1 MGQRRND
8 KGKRKH
14 SETKE
19 NKDTACQ
26 NLQGT
31 VKTGLAGNLRATST
45 SIKNDLKSISKLYA
59 LRNQKES
66 KQNKP
71 KASRKNEIIKISKDR
86 KTERKLNK
94 MKRWFFEKIKSLS

>member
-8 KGKRKH
+8 KGKRKR

-19 NKDTACQ
+19 NKDATCQ

-31 VKTGLAGNLRATST
+31 VKTGLSGNLRAIST
-45 SIKNDLKSISKLYA
+45 SIKKYLESISKLYA

-71 KASRKNEIIKISKDR
+71 KASRKNEIIKISKDG